1 MIGFLIG
8 KDMQKNQELISIVS
22 SMGSNGE
29 GVIKDEGKIV
39 FVPFAIAGEKVRYK
53 VLKVSNKIAYGK
65 LLEVLTPAEE
75 RVRPKCPLFG
85 KCGGCQLQHI
95 KYVNQLKIKEDNV
108 KSAFNKIAN
117 LNVDVKSSIKGN
129 SEWGYRNKLQ
139 LPVGQINGQTVIGF
153 YAENSHRI
161 IPIKDCPIN
170 ASWTKNVITS
180 FKNYIEEND
189 VKGYDELTH
198 TGELREIT
206 VKEVKGNLIIT
217 VVTLSDNLKNKDSLI
232 NTLKTCLKYNFSLY
246 HNVNDKRT
254 NVIYGDDFKLLYG
267 APDYTSEM
275 LGIKYKI
282 GVRSFM
288 QVNTSVCSKL
298 YSAVKEA
305 CSINENT
312 TVIDAYSGAGLMTAL
327 LSKDAKKGVGV
338 EIIPEAVDCAND
350 LARLNGLQEKI
361 SNYVGKC
368 EDIIPDIIA
377 KEKKENAD
385 ICLVLD
391 PPRKG
396 CDKRVI
402 ESIINSN
409 IDRIVYVSCMP
420 STLARDIGLIVG
432 TLKFTDNGIEN
443 VQDATHRYKVESV
456 RTFDMFSHTKH
467 VETLVCLTKF

>member
-1 MIGFLIG
+1 ML
-8 KDMQKNQELISIVS
+8 KNQELISTVS
-22 SMGSNGE
+22 SIGSNGE
-29 GVIKDEGKIV
+29 GIIKDEGKVV
-39 FVPFAIAGEKVRYK
+39 FVPFAIAGEKIKYK

-75 RVRPKCPLFG
+75 RVRPKCSVFG

-95 KYVNQLKIKEDNV
+95 KYANQLKIKEENI
-108 KSAFNKIAN
+108 KTAFSKIAN
-117 LNVDVKSSIKGN
+117 LDVEVKSTVKGN

-139 LPVGQINGQTVIGF
+139 LPVGQVNGQTVIGF

-161 IPIKDCPIN
+161 VPIEDCPIN
-170 ASWTKNVITS
+170 ASWTKNIIS
-180 FKNYIEEND
+180 AFKKYIIENN
-189 VKGYDELTH
+189 VKGYDETTH

-217 VVTLSDNLKNKDSLI
+217 VVTLTQYLKNKDQLI
-232 NTLKTCLKYNFSLY
+232 DNLKSELKYNFSLY
-246 HNVNDKRT
+246 HNINDKKT
-254 NVIYGDDFKLLYG
+254 NVIYGDDFKLIYG
-267 APDYTSEM
+267 VPDYTADM

-288 QVNTSVCSKL
+288 QVNTSVCGKL
-298 YSAVKEA
+298 YSAVKDA
-305 CSINENT
+305 CNITENT

-327 LSKDAKKGVGV
+327 LSKDAKKGYGV
-338 EIIPEAVDCAND
+338 EIIPEAVECAND
-350 LARLNGLQEKI
+350 LALLNGLQNKI
-361 SNYVGKC
+361 SNYQGKC

-377 KEKKENAD
+377 REKADNAD

-396 CDKRVI
+396 CEKNVI
-402 ESIINSN
+402 QSVIDSG

-432 TLKFTDNGIEN
+432 TLKFTESGIEK
-443 VQDATHRYKVESV
+443 VQEPTPRYKVDFV
-456 RTFDMFSHTKH
+456 RPFDMFSHTKH
-467 VETLVCLTKF
+467 VETLVCLTKI

>member
-1 MIGFLIG
+1 MN
-8 KDMQKNQELISIVS
+8 KNQELISTVS
-22 SMGSNGE
+22 NIGSNGE
-29 GVIKDEGKIV
+29 GIIKDEGKVV
-39 FVPFAIAGEKVRYK
+39 FVPFAIAGEKIKYK
-53 VLKVSNKIAYGK
+53 VLKVTNKLAYGK

-75 RVRPKCPLFG
+75 RVRPKCSVFG
-85 KCGGCQLQHI
+85 KCGGCQMQHV
-95 KYVNQLKIKEDNV
+95 KYLNQLKIKEENV
-108 KSAFNKIAN
+108 KNAFLKIAN
-117 LNVDVKSSIKGN
+117 LKVEVKSTIKGA

-139 LPVGQINGQTVIGF
+139 LPVGVVDGQTVIGF

-161 IPIKDCPIN
+161 IPINDCPIN
-170 ASWTKNVITS
+170 ASWTKNVIS
-180 FKNYIEEND
+180 AFKKYIQENNLQ
-189 VKGYDELTH
+189 GYDEISH
-198 TGELREIT
+198 SGQLREIT

-217 VVTLSDNLKNKDSLI
+217 VVTLSKELPNKDNLIEILKND
-232 NTLKTCLKYNFSLY
+232 LKYTFSLY
-246 HNVNDKRT
+246 HNVNDKKT
-254 NVIYGDDFKLLYG
+254 NVIYGEQFNLLYG
-267 APDYTSEM
+267 APDYTADM

-305 CSINENT
+305 CNVNENT

-327 LSKDAKKGVGV
+327 LSKDAKKGYGV

-350 LARLNGLQEKI
+350 LARLNGLSEKI

-377 KEKKENAD
+377 KEKRENAD

-402 ESIINSN
+402 ESIIDSD
-409 IDRIVYVSCMP
+409 IDKIVYVSCMP
-420 STLARDIGLIVG
+420 STLARDVGLIVG
-432 TLKFTDNGIEN
+432 TLKFSDNGIEILDN
-443 VQDATHRYKVESV
+443 PTHRYKVDLV
-456 RTFDMFSHTKH
+456 RPFDMFSQTKH
-467 VETLVCLTKF
+467 VETLVVLTKIK